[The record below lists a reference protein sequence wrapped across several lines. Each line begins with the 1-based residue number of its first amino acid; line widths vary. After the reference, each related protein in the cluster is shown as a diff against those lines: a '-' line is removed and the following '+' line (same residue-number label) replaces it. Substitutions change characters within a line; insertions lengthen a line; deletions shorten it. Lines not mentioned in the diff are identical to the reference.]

1 MQHLDEDDKPVW
13 DCFYFVPII
22 NVLEQRD
29 FTIFLMSVNSRF
41 NALFLTHTLFLTYL
55 KSSAKLSYKGPSKL
69 FSV

>member
-41 NALFLTHTLFLTYL
+41 NAFELNTPTLY
-55 KSSAKLSYKGPSKL
+55 S
-69 FSV
+69 